1 MISKAMQNCFGN
13 PHLFALV
20 LQVNLLHYTLLFCR
34 WWRERD
40 VSWVRVWRWGRY
52 EWTVDGLPVGRY
64 GDGPSLEENGSRIL
78 SEKRLTTLRPSHIVR
93 IDVRLEERYL
103 FLRELRFAGHYAV
116 E

>member
-1 MISKAMQNCFGN
+1 MISKANWYEN

-20 LQVNLLHYTLLFCR
+20 LQVDLHHHSLLFCR

-40 VSWVRVWRWGRY
+40 VSWIRIRRWGRY

-78 SEKRLTTLRPSHIVR
+78 PEKRLTSFRTSYVIRSYVCR
-93 IDVRLEERYL
+93 EERLL
-103 FLRELRFAGHYAV
+103 FLRELGFAGHYAV